1 MDSNQ
6 IVKVKRL
13 DKSVAKR
20 LTQNQPEEKL
30 EPIAGQLQQLEI
42 EQKGQLSAVVYLE
55 SLAEPTKE
63 ESVCGSGWS
72 VTELM
77 NEFRER

>member
-20 LTQNQPEEKL
+20 LTQNQHVEKL
-30 EPIAGQLQQLEI
+30 EPIAGQVQQLEI

-77 NEFRER
+77 NEFSGR

>member
-20 LTQNQPEEKL
+20 LTQNQHVEKL
-30 EPIAGQLQQLEI
+30 EPIVGQVQQLEI
-42 EQKGQLSAVVYLE
+42 EQKEQLSAVVYLE
-55 SLAEPTKE
+55 SLAEPPRE

-77 NEFRER
+77 NEFRDR